1 MKYKISFK
9 KIKATN
15 IIKFAYFMIILL
27 FTTIIIFLSLFLY
40 KNFYLTLN
48 NIEDIYTLQNR
59 LAIENIDMELFN
71 KVELKLNEKKNKPLP
86 NFNLIQNPFK

>member
-1 MKYKISFK
+1 MKHKISFK

-15 IIKFAYFMIILL
+15 IIKFAYFIIILL
-27 FTTIIIFLSLFLY
+27 FATIIIFVSLFLY

-48 NIEDIYTLQNR
+48 NIENIYSLQNR